1 MTKSL
6 KWRFILTA
14 IVFAGALI
22 YLIPTFT
29 KDLPEWW
36 TGVLPKEQVR
46 LGLDLQGGIHLI
58 LEVEEDKAVEGT
70 VERLVLDM
78 KEVLRKKDVFY
89 DGIETEGTSR
99 FRIRGVSLSDR
110 DRFDEILSEQ
120 FGNLKLHSEDEGR
133 RGIDYVLGI
142 TDSEVRAIKE
152 GAVDQALE
160 TIRNR
165 IDQYGVSEPTIQ
177 RESDNRILV
186 QLPGVKDPER
196 AIKLIGQTAVLEFK
210 VVDEEHS
217 LEAALGGTVPPGSEV
232 LYQRSY
238 DPETNRTKKIPLLIE
253 KRTLMTGDALA
264 DARVQFDRTYNQ
276 PHVGIRFSPRGT
288 RLFDQ
293 IAAENVN
300 RRLAIILDGNVYSAP
315 VIRQAHYG
323 GQAVIEGN
331 FTSEEARDLAI
342 VLRAG
347 SLPAPVEI
355 AEKRAVGP
363 SLGSDSI
370 RQGLLSIVVGGL
382 LVLVFMAIYYRV
394 AGIVAD
400 ISLVLNLFL
409 VMATLAAFKATLSLP
424 GIAGLVLTVG
434 MAVDANVII
443 FERIREELRVGKT
456 PRAAVDSGYKKAL
469 LTILDANITT
479 MIAALVLF
487 QFGTGPVQGF
497 AITLSIG
504 VFWSVLLAMYFT
516 RQIFDYLILVRRVK
530 SISI

>member
-6 KWRFILTA
+6 KWRFTLTA
-14 IVFAGALI
+14 VVIVGALI
-22 YLIPTFT
+22 YLLPTFT
-29 KDLPEWW
+29 KELPESWP
-36 TGVLPKEQVR
+36 GFLPKEEVR

-70 VERLVLDM
+70 IERFILDM
-78 KEVLRKKDVFY
+78 KEVFRKKDIFY
-89 DGIETEGTSR
+89 DSIDKEGTNQ

-110 DRFDEILSEQ
+110 DRFEEILSDQ
-120 FGNLKLHSEDEGR
+120 FGNLKTHSEEEGR
-133 RGIDYVLGI
+133 RGIDYLFGI
-142 TDSEVRAIKE
+142 TDREVRAIKE
-152 GAVDQALE
+152 AAVDQALE

-177 RESDNRILV
+177 RESENRILV

-196 AIKLIGQTAVLEFK
+196 AIRLIGQTAVLEFK
-210 VVDEEHS
+210 IVDEEHS
-217 LEAALGGTVPPGSEV
+217 LEAALDGKVPPGSEI
-232 LYQRSY
+232 LYQRIY
-238 DPETNRTKKIPLLIE
+238 DPETNRTRKIPLLID

-276 PHVGIRFSPRGT
+276 PHVGIRFNPRGT
-288 RLFDQ
+288 RIFDQ

-300 RRLAIILDGNVYSAP
+300 NRLAIILDGNVYSAP

-331 FTSEEARDLAI
+331 FTPDEARDLAI

-382 LVLVFMAIYYRV
+382 LVLVFMGFYYRI
-394 AGIVAD
+394 GGLVAD
-400 ISLVLNLFL
+400 LSLVLNLFL
-409 VMATLAAFKATLSLP
+409 VMATLAALKATLTLP

-456 PRAAVDSGYKKAL
+456 PRAAVDSGYRKAL

-487 QFGTGPVQGF
+487 QFGTGPVKGF
-497 AITLSIG
+497 AVTLSIG

-516 RQIFDYLILVRRVK
+516 REIFDYLILVRRVK
-530 SISI
+530 TIAI

>member
-6 KWRFILTA
+6 KWRLIVTA
-14 IVFAGALI
+14 VVFAGALT
-22 YLIPTFT
+22 YLMPTFT
-29 KDLPEWW
+29 KELPAWW
-36 TGVLPKEQVR
+36 GGFLPKEEVR

-58 LEVEEDKAVEGT
+58 LAVEEEKAVEGT
-70 VERLVLDM
+70 IERLVLDM
-78 KEVLRKKDVFY
+78 KEVLRKKDIFY
-89 DGIETEGTSR
+89 DSIETEDMDR
-99 FRIRGVSLSDR
+99 FRIAGVSLSDR
-110 DRFDEILSEQ
+110 DRFDEILSGE
-120 FGNLKLHSEDEGR
+120 FGNLKSYSTEEGR

-142 TDSEVRAIKE
+142 TEREARTIKE
-152 GAVDQALE
+152 AAVDQALE

-177 RESDNRILV
+177 RESENRILV

-210 VVDEEHS
+210 VVDEDHS
-217 LEAALGGTVPPGSEV
+217 LEAALDGNVPPGSEI
-232 LYQRSY
+232 LYQRTY
-238 DPETNRTKKIPLLIE
+238 DPETNRTQKIPLLIE

-276 PHVGIRFSPRGT
+276 PHVSIRFNPRGS

-300 RRLAIILDGNVYSAP
+300 KRLAIILDGNVYSAP

-370 RQGLLSIVVGGL
+370 RQGLLSILVGGL
-382 LVLVFMAIYYRV
+382 LVLVFMVIYYRM
-394 AGIVAD
+394 AGLVAD
-400 ISLVLNLFL
+400 LSLVFNLFL
-409 VMATLAAFKATLSLP
+409 VMATLAALKATLTLP

-479 MIAALVLF
+479 MIAAIVLF

-497 AITLSIG
+497 AVTLLIG

-516 RQIFDYLILVRRVK
+516 RQIFDYMILVRRVK
-530 SISI
+530 SIAI

>member
-1 MTKSL
+1 MTKNL

-14 IVFAGALI
+14 IVCAGALA
-22 YLIPTFT
+22 YLMPTFT
-29 KDLPEWW
+29 KELPAWW
-36 TGVLPKEQVR
+36 SGFLPKEEVR

-70 VERLVLDM
+70 VERLILDM
-78 KEVLRKKDVFY
+78 KEILRKKDVFY
-89 DGIETEGTSR
+89 DGIEKQGTSR
-99 FRIRGVSLSDR
+99 FEIRGVSLSDR
-110 DRFDEILSEQ
+110 DRFDEILSDQ
-120 FGNLKLHSEDEGR
+120 FGNLKLYSEDEGK
-133 RGIDYVLGI
+133 RGIDYVFGI
-142 TDSEVRAIKE
+142 ADREVKAIKE
-152 GAVDQALE
+152 AAVDQALE

-177 RESDNRILV
+177 RESENRILV

-217 LEAALGGTVPPGSEV
+217 VPTSPDDPVPPGSEV
-232 LYQRSY
+232 LYQRTY
-238 DPETNRTKKIPLLIE
+238 DPETNRKREIPLLIK

-276 PHVGIRFSPRGT
+276 PHVAIRFNPRGT

-300 RRLAIILDGNVYSAP
+300 KRLAIILDGNVYSAP

-331 FTSEEARDLAI
+331 FTSDEARDLAI

-382 LVLVFMAIYYRV
+382 LVLVFMAIYYRI
-394 AGIVAD
+394 AGIIAD
-400 ISLVLNLFL
+400 LSLVLNLFL

-479 MIAALVLF
+479 LIAALVLF
-487 QFGTGPVQGF
+487 QFGTGPVKGF

-530 SISI
+530 TIAI

>member
-6 KWRFILTA
+6 KWKFILTA
-14 IVFAGALI
+14 IVFVGALV
-22 YLIPTFT
+22 YLVPTFT
-29 KDLPEWW
+29 KKLPDWW
-36 TGVLPKEQVR
+36 PGYLPKDQVH

-58 LEVEEDKAVEGT
+58 LEVEQDKAVEGT
-70 VERLVLDM
+70 VERFILDM
-78 KEVLRKKDVFY
+78 KEILRKKDIFY
-89 DGIETEGTSR
+89 DEIKKEGLGR
-99 FRIRGVSLSDR
+99 FRIRGISLSDR
-110 DRFDEILSEQ
+110 DRFDEILSDQ
-120 FGNLKLHSEDEGR
+120 FGNLKLYSEKEGK
-133 RGIDYVLGI
+133 RGVDCLLGI
-142 TDSEVRAIKE
+142 TDREIHTIKE
-152 GAVDQALE
+152 GAVQQAVE

-177 RESDNRILV
+177 RESDNRILI

-210 VVDEEHS
+210 IVDDEHS
-217 LEAALGGTVPPGSEV
+217 LDAALGGTVPPGSEI
-232 LYQRSY
+232 LYQRNY
-238 DPETNRTKKIPLLIE
+238 DPETNRTKKIPMLIK

-264 DARVQFDRTYNQ
+264 DARVQFSRTYNQ
-276 PHVGIRFSPRGT
+276 PHVAIRFSPRGT

-293 IAAENVN
+293 IAAENVHK
-300 RRLAIILDGNVYSAP
+300 RLAIILDGNVYSAP

-331 FTSEEARDLAI
+331 FTPEEARDLAI

-347 SLPAPVEI
+347 SLPAPVKI
-355 AEKRAVGP
+355 AEKRQVGP

-370 RQGLLSIVVGGL
+370 RQGLFSVMLGL
-382 LVLVFMAIYYRV
+382 FLVLVFMGIYYKV
-394 AGIVAD
+394 AGVIAD
-400 ISLVLNLFL
+400 FSLVLNLFL
-409 VMATLAAFKATLSLP
+409 VMATLAALKATLTLP

-469 LTILDANITT
+469 LTILDANLTT

-487 QFGTGPVQGF
+487 QFGTGPVKGF
-497 AITLSIG
+497 AVTLSIG
-504 VFWSVLLAMYFT
+504 VFWSVLLAIYFT
-516 RQIFDYLILVRRVK
+516 REIFDYLILVRRVK
-530 SISI
+530 SVSI

>member
-14 IVFAGALI
+14 IVCAGALI
-22 YLIPTFT
+22 YLMPTFIGN
-29 KDLPEWW
+29 LPGWW
-36 TGVLPKEQVR
+36 KEYLPKDKVH

-58 LEVEEDKAVEGT
+58 LAVEEEKAVEST
-70 VERLVLDM
+70 IERLILDA
-78 KEVLRKKDVFY
+78 KEVFRKKDVFY
-89 DGIETEGTSR
+89 DGIEKEGASR

-110 DRFDEILSEQ
+110 DRFDEILSDQ
-120 FGNLKLHSEDEGR
+120 FGNLKLYSDEEGS
-133 RGIDYVLGI
+133 RGIDYLLGI
-142 TDSEVRAIKE
+142 SEGEVRAIKE
-152 GAVDQALE
+152 GAVEQALE

-177 RESDNRILV
+177 RESENRILV

-217 LEAALGGTVPPGSEV
+217 LDGALSGTVPAGSEI

-238 DPETNRTKKIPLLIE
+238 DPETNRTKKIPLLVQ

-264 DARVQFDRTYNQ
+264 DARVEFDRTYNQ
-276 PHVGIRFSPRGT
+276 PHVGIRFNPRGT
-288 RLFDQ
+288 RIFDQ

-300 RRLAIILDGNVYSAP
+300 KRLAIILDGNVYSAP

-323 GQAVIEGN
+323 GQAVIEGS
-331 FTSEEARDLAI
+331 FTPEEARDLAI

-347 SLPAPVEI
+347 SLPAPVQI

-370 RQGLLSIVVGGL
+370 RQGLWSIAVGGL
-382 LVLVFMAIYYRV
+382 LVVIFMGVYYRV
-394 AGIVAD
+394 AGVVAD
-400 ISLVLNLFL
+400 LSLVLNIFL
-409 VMATLAAFKATLSLP
+409 IMATLAALKATLTLP

-456 PRAAVDSGYKKAL
+456 PRAAIDSGYGKAL

-479 MIAALVLF
+479 LVAALVLF
-487 QFGTGPVQGF
+487 QFGTGPVKGF
-497 AITLSIG
+497 AVTLSIG
-504 VFWSVLLAMYFT
+504 VFWSVLLAIYFT
-516 RQIFDYLILVRRVK
+516 RQIFDYMVLVRRVK
-530 SISI
+530 SLAI

>member
-1 MTKSL
+1 M
-6 KWRFILTA
+6 TA

-22 YLIPTFT
+22 YLMPTFM
-29 KDLPEWW
+29 KDLPKWW
-36 TGVLPKEQVR
+36 TGFLPKDQVH

-58 LEVEEDKAVEGT
+58 LEVQEDKAVEGT
-70 VERLVLDM
+70 VEQLVLDM
-78 KEVLRKKDVFY
+78 KEVLRKKDVYY
-89 DGIETEGTSR
+89 DGIEKEGASQ

-120 FGNLKLHSEDEGR
+120 FGNLKLYAEDEGR
-133 RGIDYVLGI
+133 RGIDYLLGI

-152 GAVDQALE
+152 GAVAQALE

-177 RESDNRILV
+177 RESDNRILA

-217 LEAALGGTVPPGSEV
+217 LEAALGGTVPPGSEI
-232 LYQRSY
+232 LYERSY
-238 DPETNRTKKIPLLIE
+238 DPATNRTKKIPLLIE

-300 RRLAIILDGNVYSAP
+300 KRLAIILDGSVYSAP

-363 SLGSDSI
+363 SLGFDSI
-370 RQGLLSIVVGGL
+370 RQGMIAMAVGGAL
-382 LVLVFMAIYYRV
+382 LLLFMAIYYRMPGLM
-394 AGIVAD
+394 AILGILFYGIVAYA
-400 ISLVLNLFL
+400 IFRAVP
-409 VMATLAAFKATLSLP
+409 VTLTLP
-424 GIAGLVLTVG
+424 GIAG
-434 MAVDANVII
+434 
-443 FERIREELRVGKT
+443 F
-456 PRAAVDSGYKKAL
+456 L
-469 LTILDANITT
+469 LSTGSALDANILIFERFKEELRNGRTLNQAIQQGWQRAWPSIRDSN
-479 MIAALVLF
+479 IATLLICAILAYFGSQSGATIVIGFAFTLAVGVLVSLFTALVVTRTLLDLVLNYF
-487 QFGTGPVQGF
+487 KPTNLAKWFG
-497 AITLSIG
+497 I
-504 VFWSVLLAMYFT
+504 
-516 RQIFDYLILVRRVK
+516 
-530 SISI
+530 

>member
-6 KWRFILTA
+6 KWKFFLTA
-14 IVFAGALI
+14 IVFVGALI
-22 YLIPTFT
+22 YLTPTFT
-29 KDLPEWW
+29 KKLPAWW
-36 TGVLPKEQVR
+36 SDFLPKDEVH

-58 LEVEEDKAVEGT
+58 LEVQEDKAVEST
-70 VERLVLDM
+70 IDRMILDM
-78 KEVLRKKDVFY
+78 KEVLRKRDIFY
-89 DGIETEGTSR
+89 DSIEKEGTSR
-99 FRIRGVSLSDR
+99 LAIRGVSLSDR

-120 FGNLKLHSEDEGR
+120 FGGLKMYGENEGT

-142 TDSEVRAIKE
+142 TDREVRDIKE

-177 RESDNRILV
+177 RESNNRILV

-217 LEAALGGTVPPGSEV
+217 LEEALAGKVPPGSEI

-238 DPETNRTKKIPLLIE
+238 EPETNRTKKIPLLIE
-253 KRTLMTGDALA
+253 KTTLMTGDALA

-276 PHVGIRFSPRGT
+276 PHVAIRFNPRGT

-293 IAAENVN
+293 IAAANVHK
-300 RRLAIILDGNVYSAP
+300 RLAIILDNNVYSAP
-315 VIRQAHYG
+315 VIKQAHYG

-347 SLPAPVEI
+347 SLPAPVVI

-370 RQGLLSIVVGGL
+370 RQGIISVIVGGI
-382 LVLVFMAIYYRV
+382 LVVLFMGVYYRL
-394 AGIVAD
+394 AGLIAD
-400 ISLVLNLFL
+400 LSLILNLFL
-409 VMATLAAFKATLSLP
+409 IMATLAALKATLTLP

-487 QFGTGPVQGF
+487 QFGTGPVKGF
-497 AITLSIG
+497 AVTLSIG

-516 RQIFDYLILVRRVK
+516 REIFDYLILVRRVK
-530 SISI
+530 SISV

>member
-1 MTKSL
+1 
-6 KWRFILTA
+6 LTA

-22 YLIPTFT
+22 YLMPTFT
-29 KDLPEWW
+29 NGLPEWW
-36 TGVLPKEQVR
+36 MGFLPKEQVR

-89 DGIETEGTSR
+89 DGIEKEGTSR

-110 DRFDEILSEQ
+110 DRFDEILSDQ
-120 FGNLKLHSEDEGR
+120 FGTLKLYAEDEGR
-133 RGIDYVLGI
+133 RGIDYLLGI

-217 LEAALGGTVPPGSEV
+217 LEAALEGTVPPGSEI

-238 DPETNRTKKIPLLIE
+238 DPETNRTKKIPLLID

-276 PHVGIRFSPRGT
+276 PHVSIRFSPRGT

-293 IAAENVN
+293 IAAEAENVN
-300 RRLAIILDGNVYSAP
+300 KRLAIILDGNVYSAP

-394 AGIVAD
+394 AGIIAD
-400 ISLVLNLFL
+400 LSLVLNLFL
-409 VMATLAAFKATLSLP
+409 VMATLAAMKATLTLP

-443 FERIREELRVGKT
+443 LERIREELRVGKT
-456 PRAAVDSGYKKAL
+456 PRAAVDSGYKKAM

-487 QFGTGPVQGF
+487 QFGTGPVKGF
-497 AITLSIG
+497 AVTLSIG

-516 RQIFDYLILVRRVK
+516 REIFDYLILVRRVK

>member
-6 KWRFILTA
+6 KWRFSLTA
-14 IVFAGALI
+14 IVFAVALI
-22 YLIPTFT
+22 YLMPTFT
-29 KDLPEWW
+29 KGLPEWW
-36 TGVLPKEQVR
+36 MGFLPKEQVR

-58 LEVEEDKAVEGT
+58 LEVEGDKAVEGT

-78 KEVLRKKDVFY
+78 KEILRKKDVFY
-89 DGIETEGTSR
+89 DGIEKEGTSR
-99 FRIRGVSLSDR
+99 
-110 DRFDEILSEQ
+110 
-120 FGNLKLHSEDEGR
+120 
-133 RGIDYVLGI
+133 IDYLLGI

-177 RESDNRILV
+177 RESQNRILI
-186 QLPGVKDPER
+186 QLPGVKDPKR

-210 VVDEEHS
+210 IVDEEHT
-217 LEAALGGTVPPGSEV
+217 LEAAQDGRVPPGSEI

-238 DPETNRTKKIPLLIE
+238 DPETNRTKEIPLLIE

-264 DARVQFDRTYNQ
+264 DARVQFDHTYNQ
-276 PHVGIRFSPRGT
+276 PHVSIRFNPRGT
-288 RLFDQ
+288 KLFDQ

-300 RRLAIILDGNVYSAP
+300 KRLAIILDGNIYSAP

-382 LVLVFMAIYYRV
+382 LVLVFMGIYYRV
-394 AGIVAD
+394 SGIVAD
-400 ISLVLNLFL
+400 CSLVLNLFL
-409 VMATLAAFKATLSLP
+409 VMATLAALKATLTLP

-487 QFGTGPVQGF
+487 QFGTGPVKGF
-497 AITLSIG
+497 AVTLSIG
-504 VFWSVLLAMYFT
+504 VFWSVLLAIYFT
-516 RQIFDYLILVRRVK
+516 REIFDYLILVRRVK

>member
-1 MTKSL
+1 M
-6 KWRFILTA
+6 TA

-22 YLIPTFT
+22 YLMPTFS
-29 KDLPEWW
+29 KHLPEWW
-36 TGVLPKEQVR
+36 TEYLPKEQVH

-58 LEVEEDKAVEGT
+58 LEVEEEKAVEGT
-70 VERLVLDM
+70 IERTILDM
-78 KEVLRKKDVFY
+78 KEILRKKDIFY
-89 DGIETEGTSR
+89 DGIEKEGTSQ
-99 FRIRGVSLSDR
+99 FKIQGVSVSDR
-110 DRFDEILSEQ
+110 DRFDEVLSDQ
-120 FGNLKLHSEDEGR
+120 FGNLKLFSQNEGK
-133 RGIDYVLGI
+133 RGVDYVLGI
-142 TDSEVRAIKE
+142 TDTEARSIKE
-152 GAVDQALE
+152 KAVAQALE

-177 RESDNRILV
+177 RESENRILV
-186 QLPGVKDPER
+186 QLPGVKDPDR

-210 VVDEEHS
+210 IVDEQHS
-217 LEAALGGTVPPGSEV
+217 LDAALAGNVPQGSEI

-238 DPETNRTKKIPLLIE
+238 DPETNRTKKIPLLVE

-264 DARVQFDRTYNQ
+264 DARVQFNRTYNQ
-276 PHVGIRFSPRGT
+276 PYVAIRFNPRGT
-288 RLFDQ
+288 KLFDQ

-300 RRLAIILDGNVYSAP
+300 KRLAIILDGNVYSAP

-331 FTSEEARDLAI
+331 FTPEEARDLAI

-347 SLPAPVEI
+347 SLPAPVKI
-355 AEKRAVGP
+355 AEERAVGP

-370 RQGLLSIVVGGL
+370 REGLLSIIVGGL
-382 LVLVFMAIYYRV
+382 LVLLFMGIYYRV
-394 AGIVAD
+394 GGVVAD
-400 ISLVLNLFL
+400 LSLVLNLFL
-409 VMATLAAFKATLSLP
+409 VMASLAALRATLTLP

-456 PRAAVDSGYKKAL
+456 PRAAIDSGYKKAL

-487 QFGTGPVQGF
+487 QFGTGPVKGF
-497 AITLSIG
+497 AVTLSIG

-516 RQIFDYLILVRRVK
+516 REIFDYLILARRVK
-530 SISI
+530 SIPI